1 MTWHVNHQSVVKE
14 TRIAIGVRQSAKR
27 RKKKK
32 ERGGGEKRGEKEGI
46 EGERDLLY
54 LFHM

>member
-1 MTWHVNHQSVVKE
+1 MNHQSVVKE